1 MCVWQKKEE
10 RKGKRETYKDMEK
23 IQFQL
28 IFYIWLQTSD
38 TFDDVEDFWFVWTEN
53 EKRITKKKKTNCYGW
68 LGRENVHC
76 C

>member
-38 TFDDVEDFWFVWTEN
+38 TFDDVGDFWFVWTEN
-53 EKRITKKKKTNCYGW
+53 EKRITKKKK
-68 LGRENVHC
+68 LIAMDD
-76 C
+76 